1 MDWKLPE
8 PYLLNV
14 VVRETHIDGLGHVNN
29 TQYIQWC
36 EQAAWAH
43 SASLGMDLDVYKTLD
58 RAMAVV
64 RAEFDYVQAAYAG
77 DEIVVGTWLTFMDN
91 KLNMERAFEVRH
103 GSTGALLCQGLW
115 RFVCIRLTTGKPS
128 RMPQEFIAAYE
139 PAIVHRS

>member
-64 RAEFDYVQAAYAG
+64 RAEFDYVQAAYTG

-103 GSTGALLCQGLW
+103 GSSGALLCQGLW

-128 RMPQEFIAAYE
+128 RMPQEFIEAYE
-139 PAIVHRS
+139 PAIASGA